1 MKIQEK
7 LFNIDDMR
15 DEKIRIDRYIF
26 NFLVLKY
33 TGLITIPIG
42 MIIVILKSQFLGGFS
57 VVVIGLAEYAFASF
71 KIGFYEKFKADLN
84 LDIKALRK
92 QILSSK

>member
-15 DEKIRIDRYIF
+15 DEKIRIDRYLF
-26 NFLVLKY
+26 NFIVLKY
-33 TGLITIPIG
+33 TGLTAIPIG
-42 MIIVILKSQFLGGFS
+42 LIIVIFRSQFFGGFS
-57 VVVIGLAEYAFASF
+57 VVVLGLAAYAFASF
-71 KIGFYEKFKADLN
+71 KVGYYDKFKADLN
-84 LDIKALRK
+84 LEIKTLRK